1 MTRAKICGIT
11 CLEDALWAEGLG
23 AWAVGFVLVPSS
35 RRYLSPEAVR
45 PIAQGLGP
53 LVVRVG
59 VFADTPPEV
68 VLRQMEV
75 AGLQVVQLHGD
86 EPPEWAEQ
94 VRRFFPVIKAIRLFG
109 PASPD
114 WLSYPAEALLVDGA
128 SPGSG
133 QAYPLGWLE
142 PLRAH
147 PRLIIAGGLTPENL
161 PSALALKPY
170 GVDVSSGV
178 EAVPGRKDPDKLR
191 AFLAQV
197 ARFNGT
203 GSPSEP

>member
-11 CLEDALWAEGLG
+11 RLEDALWAEALG
-23 AWAVGFVLVPSS
+23 AWALGFVLVPSS

-45 PIAQGLGP
+45 PIARAVGP

-59 VFADTPPEV
+59 VFANTPPEA
-68 VLRQMEV
+68 VLRQMEA

-94 VRRFFPVIKAIRLFG
+94 VGRFFPVIKAIRLFG
-109 PASPD
+109 PASAG

-133 QAYPLGWLE
+133 RAYPLEWLE
-142 PLRAH
+142 PLRPH
-147 PRLIIAGGLTPENL
+147 PRLIIAGGLTVENL
-161 PSALALKPY
+161 LAVLALKPY

-178 EAVPGRKDPDKLR
+178 EAAPGRKDPEKLR
-191 AFLAQV
+191 GFLGQV
-197 ARFNGT
+197 ARFNGA
-203 GSPSEP
+203 SQNQ